1 MNRLA
6 LLIAAVIGCTI
17 ASLLFVLAADA
28 MSDDKSLGSLV
39 IWCRV
44 AAMACGVVPA
54 AVTVF
59 TWAFSALLD
68 VLDLKAEQRDA
79 AIEPPKHITD
89 MSMCEALQ
97 EMRTYG

>member
-44 AAMACGVVPA
+44 AAMACGAVP

-59 TWAFSALLD
+59 TWAFF
-68 VLDLKAEQRDA
+68 A
-79 AIEPPKHITD
+79 A
-89 MSMCEALQ
+89 
-97 EMRTYG
+97 